1 MIRPMSEIEYP
12 PSEALCMKARMLA
25 RMEALSTS
33 TDALMNVIASRL
45 NAEEMANQQE
55 VETLTVEQQELIE
68 NMRRLVS
75 K

>member
-55 VETLTVEQQELIE
+55 VETLTAEQQELIE
-68 NMRRLVS
+68 NMRKLVS